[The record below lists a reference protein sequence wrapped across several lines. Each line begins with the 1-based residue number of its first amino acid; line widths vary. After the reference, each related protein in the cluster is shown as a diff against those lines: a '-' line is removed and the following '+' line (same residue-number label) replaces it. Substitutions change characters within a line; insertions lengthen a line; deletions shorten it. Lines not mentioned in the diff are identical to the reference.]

1 MTEQNQRIEGVLDAQ
16 GMYVSTTVGVSMY
29 PMLRDRRD
37 TVVISPCKGRLQKYD
52 VPLYRRGNDYVLHRV
67 IDVRPEGYIIRGD
80 NCMKKEN
87 VKEEQ
92 IVGVLTSFFR
102 GNKEINMNGF
112 LYRAYARCWCFLFP
126 LRIGCNL
133 LRGLAR
139 RIRRR

>member
-1 MTEQNQRIEGVLDAQ
+1 MEQNQKIEEVLEAQ

-29 PMLRDRRD
+29 PMLRNRRD

-67 IDVRPEGYIIRGD
+67 IGVKPDGYIIRGD
-80 NCMKKEN
+80 NCIKKED

-92 IVGVLTSFFR
+92 IVGVLTTFFR
-102 GNKEINMNGF
+102 GNKEIHMAG
-112 LYRAYARCWCFLFP
+112 LPYRVYARCWCFLFP
-126 LRIGCNL
+126 LRIGSNL

-139 RIRRR
+139 RIRER